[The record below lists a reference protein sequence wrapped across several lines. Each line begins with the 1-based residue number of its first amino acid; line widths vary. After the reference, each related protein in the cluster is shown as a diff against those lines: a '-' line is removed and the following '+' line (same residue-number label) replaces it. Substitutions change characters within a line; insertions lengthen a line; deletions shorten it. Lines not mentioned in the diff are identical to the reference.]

1 MPAEEVN
8 KEEVNDINSSELYP
22 SFLVKEINCN
32 IKYYADKYRESPP
45 VLREAM
51 KYTLTCGGKRF
62 RPVLCLL
69 TAKSL
74 GKDYRMVIPTACAI
88 EFIHTYSLIH
98 DDLPSIDN
106 DDFRRGKPS
115 CHRKFG
121 EDIAILTGDALL
133 TEAFNI
139 VLKYQ
144 VADDRLKIKVL
155 NEISDAS
162 GASGMVA
169 GQVADVYYTGKRID
183 KNKLEYIHRNKTGKL
198 ITASVRC
205 GAILCGAD
213 ESYLRK
219 FTEYSENIGFAFQI
233 IDDILDVDSDKK
245 ITRGERGNYSKK
257 KKNTFPDMLGME
269 KSRKVA
275 EEKINNAITAIKSM
289 DIDYEWLIKIA
300 KFLLTRKA

>member
-1 MPAEEVN
+1 MPAKEVN
-8 KEEVNDINSSELYP
+8 NINSSELYP
-22 SFLVKEINCN
+22 SFLVKEVNNN
-32 IKYYADKYRESPP
+32 IKYYANKYRESPP

-69 TAKSL
+69 TARSL
-74 GKDYRMVIPTACAI
+74 RKDYRMVIPTACAI

-155 NEISDAS
+155 SEISDAS

-183 KNKLEYIHRNKTGKL
+183 KNKLEYIHRNKTGRL

-205 GAILCGAD
+205 GAILCKAD
-213 ESYLRK
+213 ENYLNK

-233 IDDILDVDSDKK
+233 IDDILDIASDKK
-245 ITRGERGNYSKK
+245 ITLGEKDNYSGKK
-257 KKNTFPDMLGME
+257 RNTFPDMWGLE
-269 KSRKVA
+269 KSRKIA
-275 EEKINNAITAIKSM
+275 EEKINNAITVIKSI
-289 DIDYEWLIKIA
+289 DIDYEWLVKIA

>member
-1 MPAEEVN
+1 MPAKEVN
-8 KEEVNDINSSELYP
+8 NINSSELYP
-22 SFLVKEINCN
+22 SFLVKEVNNN
-32 IKYYADKYRESPP
+32 IKYYANKYRESPP

-69 TAKSL
+69 TARSL
-74 GKDYRMVIPTACAI
+74 RKDYRMVIPTACAI

-155 NEISDAS
+155 SEISDAS
-162 GASGMVA
+162 GAFGLVA

-183 KNKLEYIHRNKTGKL
+183 KNKLEYIHRNKTGRL

-205 GAILCGAD
+205 AAILCKAD
-213 ESYLRK
+213 ENYLNK
-219 FTEYSENIGFAFQI
+219 FTEYSENIGLAFQI
-233 IDDILDVDSDKK
+233 IDDILDIASDKK
-245 ITRGERGNYSKK
+245 ITWGKRVIIAGRREILFLICGVWKNQERLLKK
-257 KKNTFPDMLGME
+257 
-269 KSRKVA
+269 R
-275 EEKINNAITAIKSM
+275 
-289 DIDYEWLIKIA
+289 LIMQ
-300 KFLLTRKA
+300 LL

>member
-1 MPAEEVN
+1 MPAKEVN
-8 KEEVNDINSSELYP
+8 NINSSELYP
-22 SFLVKEINCN
+22 SFLVKEVNNN
-32 IKYYADKYRESPP
+32 IKYYANKYRESPP

-69 TAKSL
+69 TARSL

-155 NEISDAS
+155 SEISDAS

-183 KNKLEYIHRNKTGKL
+183 KNKLEYIHRNKTGRL

-205 GAILCGAD
+205 GAILCKAD
-213 ESYLRK
+213 ENYLNK

-233 IDDILDVDSDKK
+233 IDDILDIASDKK
-245 ITRGERGNYSKK
+245 ITLGEKGNYSGKK
-257 KKNTFPDMLGME
+257 RNTFPDMWGLE
-269 KSRKVA
+269 KSRKIA
-275 EEKINNAITAIKSM
+275 EEKINNAITVIKSI
-289 DIDYEWLIKIA
+289 DIDYEWLVKIA

>member
-1 MPAEEVN
+1 MPAKEVN
-8 KEEVNDINSSELYP
+8 NINSSELYP
-22 SFLVKEINCN
+22 SFLVKEVNNN
-32 IKYYADKYRESPP
+32 IKYYANKYRESPP

-69 TAKSL
+69 TARSL

-155 NEISDAS
+155 SEISDAS
-162 GASGMVA
+162 GAFGLVA

-205 GAILCGAD
+205 AAILCKAD
-213 ESYLRK
+213 ENYLNK
-219 FTEYSENIGFAFQI
+219 FTEYSENIGLAFQI
-233 IDDILDVDSDKK
+233 IDDILDIASDKK
-245 ITRGERGNYSKK
+245 ITLGEKDNYSGKK
-257 KKNTFPDMLGME
+257 RNTFPDMWGLE
-269 KSRKVA
+269 KSRKIA
-275 EEKINNAITAIKSM
+275 EEKINNAITVIKSI
-289 DIDYEWLIKIA
+289 DIDYEWLVKIA